1 MSYIGLL
8 NKRCS
13 WTRREKYGKD
23 VYRQPLYSD
32 VVKGSDVR
40 CRVEKDYGFDIWEG
54 EPGGDFAR
62 VVTILFLPTGE
73 DIQPNDIVTIEGSDN
88 YKVIDDDNFAL
99 MDHHI
104 ECRVEKT
111 TDL

>member
-1 MSYIGLL
+1 MSFMGLL

-13 WTRREKYGKD
+13 WVRRVKIGKD
-23 VYRQPLYSD
+23 KYRQSTYTELT
-32 VVKGSDVR
+32 KGSDVC
-40 CRVEKDYGFDIWEG
+40 CRIQKIYGYNLWQG
-54 EPGGDFAR
+54 EPGGDFNMSMNMLWLPPGKDIKPNDY
-62 VVTILFLPTGE
+62 VTI
-73 DIQPNDIVTIEGSDN
+73 DGSEN

-111 TDL
+111 EDI